1 MAYRIIEKAAGRLL
15 IALVAGLVSTLAVA
29 QLPELG
35 NPVAISGQPTTAR
48 FFGGATADG
57 GASFL
62 DTYSPDDALDFLGEI
77 RVEASHVGSIGDL
90 YVVGIMGELLFTQVE
105 DGSFAI
111 WEDGGALL
119 PRATSIP
126 LAAEEQLTI
135 IQGLPFGAIGI
146 TDETIYFF
154 LAYTTQQQP
163 GELYF
168 SGVPIAVTIAANSVD
183 TFQLYQDTISQ
194 PIIQSTCIQ
203 CHVAGEQAQ
212 GTRLVYQFS
221 GQAGYLQSNFETL
234 TDFILNTSGGSQAI
248 LSKPLGIA
256 HGGGPQLT
264 ENSSEYVALTEFV
277 AAVLAGSGGGDD
289 DQALFDGV
297 DLPELGNPVA
307 TSGQP
312 TTARFFGGATADGG
326 ASFLDTYSPDDA
338 LYILGEI
345 KVEPGHVGS
354 IGDLYVV
361 GIMGEQLFMQVEDG
375 SFAIW
380 EDGGALLPRAASIS
394 LAAKEQLAIIKG
406 LPFGAI
412 GITDETIYYF
422 LVYTTQEQPG
432 ALFFSGVPIAVTIAE
447 SP

>member
-1 MAYRIIEKAAGRLL
+1 MISKSVEKAAGRLL
-15 IALVAGLVSTLAVA
+15 IALVAGLVSSLAVA

-48 FFGGATADG
+48 FFGGVTADG

-90 YVVGIMGELLFTQVE
+90 YVVGIMGEQLFTQVE

-119 PRATSIP
+119 PRATSVP

-168 SGVPIAVTIAANSVD
+168 SGVPIAVTIAETQD
-183 TFQLYQDTISQ
+183 DPFQLYQDTISQ
-194 PIIQSTCIQ
+194 PIIQGNCIQ

-234 TDFILNTSGGSQAI
+234 TDFILNTPGGSQAI

-256 HGGGPQLT
+256 HGGGPQLV
-264 ENSSEYVALTEFV
+264 ENSPEYAALTEFV
-277 AAVLAGSGGGDD
+277 AAVLADSNS
-289 DQALFDGV
+289 DQALFEGV

-307 TSGQP
+307 TSGQS

-326 ASFLDTYSPDDA
+326 VSFLDTYAPDDA
-338 LYILGEI
+338 VYVLGEI
-345 KVEPGHVGS
+345 QVEPGHVGS

-361 GIMGEQLFMQVEDG
+361 GIMGSHLFMQVEDG

-394 LAAKEQLAIIKG
+394 LDAREQLAIIKG

-412 GITDETIYYF
+412 GITDETVYFF
-422 LVYTTQEQPG
+422 LVYTTQKQPG
-432 ALFFSGVPIAVTIAE
+432 VLYFSGVPIAVTIAA